1 MASCPLQ
8 ARRAPECA
16 AGRLLEIAREGFQAS
31 QREVL
36 LSPSLAS
43 CSEEDQTVVVGD
55 FNHARRYSML
65 VCTLKFSFWEQLPWL
80 LMGIA
85 HHDSRKARTCAARAL
100 HLQDASPCEHELAR
114 LLCSAGS
121 QGRREMTAFV
131 RGESLSNLP
140 LLQSYASKFKFVPIS
155 ERWVESRHA
164 LIKRHLRKCT
174 HVSALHVAFMSCQS
188 LLRDIFQNMPY
199 ELERLVLLCELTK
212 RPLLALQSVKL
223 HWHPRVQE
231 VLQTAGRE
239 LGRAAVPCRQSN
251 LVSGPAS

>member
-1 MASCPLQ
+1 MLDATVCSC
-8 ARRAPECA
+8 AH
-16 AGRLLEIAREGFQAS
+16 S
-31 QREVL
+31 
-36 LSPSLAS
+36 SSL
-43 CSEEDQTVVVGD
+43 
-55 FNHARRYSML
+55 
-65 VCTLKFSFWEQLPWL
+65 FWEQLPWL

>member
-1 MASCPLQ
+1 MNN
-8 ARRAPECA
+8 
-16 AGRLLEIAREGFQAS
+16 I
-31 QREVL
+31 
-36 LSPSLAS
+36 
-43 CSEEDQTVVVGD
+43 
-55 FNHARRYSML
+55 
-65 VCTLKFSFWEQLPWL
+65 
-80 LMGIA
+80 LM
-85 HHDSRKARTCAARAL
+85 
-100 HLQDASPCEHELAR
+100 LAR
-114 LLCSAGS
+114 S
-121 QGRREMTAFV
+121 ENNKAFV

-199 ELERLVLLCELTK
+199 EFERLVLLCELTK

-231 VLQTAGRE
+231 ILQTAGRE
-239 LGRAAVPCRQSN
+239 LGRSYRPWVIELLYHVDRAT
-251 LVSGPAS
+251 LFSGPAS